1 MRAREITIT
10 DGSFTS
16 RKTINY
22 TTLSWISPQDV
33 SEYVNGGS
41 TEYRRTTIYYKTDA
55 VYLNRYIVG
64 LPSET
69 IVSDPAQNFYR
80 VKWKSSRTT
89 SRRTSTR
96 PISA

>member
-1 MRAREITIT
+1 M
-10 DGSFTS
+10 
-16 RKTINY
+16 
-22 TTLSWISPQDV
+22 
-33 SEYVNGGS
+33 YVNGGS

-55 VYLNRYIVG
+55 VYLNRHIVG

-96 PISA
+96 PISAWSRMTRQTTGPALWPGGVI